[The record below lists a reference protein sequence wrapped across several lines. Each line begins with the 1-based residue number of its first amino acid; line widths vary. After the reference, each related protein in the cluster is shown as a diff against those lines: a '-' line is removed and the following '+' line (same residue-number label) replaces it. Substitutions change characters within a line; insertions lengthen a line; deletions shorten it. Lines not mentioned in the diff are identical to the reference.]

1 MKQANID
8 RIKYLLETDP
18 DELVTQPGDMKLL
31 RKMEKR
37 VFELIAQKML
47 ANPGKTTFAQHKTVQ

>member
-18 DELVTQPGDMKLL
+18 EDLVSESSDMKLL
-31 RKMEKR
+31 KKMEKR
-37 VFELIAQKML
+37 VFELITERML